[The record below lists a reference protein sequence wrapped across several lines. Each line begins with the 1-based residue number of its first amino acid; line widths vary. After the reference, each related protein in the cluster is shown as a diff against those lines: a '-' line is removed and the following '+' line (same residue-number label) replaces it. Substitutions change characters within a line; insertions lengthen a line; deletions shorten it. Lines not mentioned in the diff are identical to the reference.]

1 MTYCIK
7 DALKKQFDL
16 LSEASEGCVDGDEL
30 SALTH
35 AMLQVCEFLER
46 IERDEAARY
55 SSDQGGHT
63 AQMDPHAGDGK
74 IPAALCRG
82 MHERGVPEEIT
93 VDDGNELRPCWHGGP
108 LNGGGK
114 AFERLIRDLEA
125 AGAPADFFRGKCYQE
140 VLRDIADALR
150 IEKLAN
156 EAAQMISGIAADR
169 SKRGADV

>member
-1 MTYCIK
+1 MTYHIK

-30 SALTH
+30 SSLTH

-46 IERDEAARY
+46 IERDEAT
-55 SSDQGGHT
+55 Q
-63 AQMDPHAGDGK
+63 
-74 IPAALCRG
+74 CRG
-82 MHERGVPEEIT
+82 IREHGVPEAMA
-93 VDDGNELRPCWHGGP
+93 VDDGEELRSVRPTDF
-108 LNGGGK
+108 NGK
-114 AFERLIRDLEA
+114 AIEHVIRLLREK
-125 AGAPADFFRGKCYQE
+125 GAPADFFRGKCYQE

>member
-1 MTYCIK
+1 MTYHIK

-16 LSEASEGCVDGDEL
+16 LSEASEGCVDGEEL
-30 SALTH
+30 GSLTH

-46 IERDEAARY
+46 IERDEAT
-55 SSDQGGHT
+55 Q
-63 AQMDPHAGDGK
+63 
-74 IPAALCRG
+74 CRG
-82 MHERGVPEEIT
+82 IREHGVPEAMA
-93 VDDGNELRPCWHGGP
+93 VDDGEELRSVRPTDF
-108 LNGGGK
+108 NGK
-114 AFERLIRDLEA
+114 AIEHVIRLLKEK
-125 AGAPADFFRGKCYQE
+125 GAPADFFRGKCYQE

>member
-16 LSEASEGCVDGDEL
+16 LSEASEGCVDGEEL

-46 IERDEAARY
+46 IERDEAAQR
-55 SSDQGGHT
+55 SSDKCSRT
-63 AQMDPHAGDGK
+63 AQMDPHATDEE
-74 IPAALCRG
+74 ILAALRRG
-82 MHERGVPEEIT
+82 MHEHGVPEEIT
-93 VDDGNELRPCWHGGP
+93 VDDGEELRPCWHCGP

-114 AFERLIRDLEA
+114 AFERLIRDLET

-140 VLRDIADALR
+140 VLRDIADVLQ
-150 IEKLAN
+150 IEKLAS

-169 SKRGADV
+169 SKRSADA

>member
-16 LSEASEGCVDGDEL
+16 LSEASEGCVDGEEL
-30 SALTH
+30 GSLTH

-46 IERDEAARY
+46 IERDEAAQR
-55 SSDQGGHT
+55 SSDKCSRT
-63 AQMDPHAGDGK
+63 TQMDPHATDEE
-74 IPAALCRG
+74 ILAALRRG
-82 MHERGVPEEIT
+82 MHEHGVPEAIT
-93 VDDGNELRPCWHGGP
+93 VDDGEELRSVRPTDF
-108 LNGGGK
+108 NGK
-114 AFERLIRDLEA
+114 AIEHVIRLLKEK
-125 AGAPADFFRGKCYQE
+125 GAPADFFRGKCYQE